1 MFTVNCAGW
10 LATLPALFETIT
22 IDSAG
27 EAGEAGEATKLS
39 TLLPFPRRVESPWN
53 QTVELSWTTLRDVVG
68 GNRNPDRVRQIR
80 GHLQFKSVD

>member
-10 LATLPALFETIT
+10 LATVPALFETIT
-22 IDSAG
+22 IDSAV
-27 EAGEAGEATKLS
+27 EAAEATKLS
-39 TLLPFPRRVESPWN
+39 TFLPFPRRVESPWN
-53 QTVELSWTTLRDVVG
+53 QAVELSWTTLRDVVG